1 MGKGAGIWKKIKQVG
16 KTIGKGLGKA
26 AAWVNENI
34 YKPGKDLF
42 RPVFDV
48 IDDSGTLN
56 KIADGVSKV
65 IDYGSEKL
73 GYTPDDSFGQFTEQV
88 GDVILDTQR
97 SDQDKKYKDPFETAI
112 QLNEK
117 FKDAVDDY
125 NTYRRIKNGGSTRN
139 IDVSVS
145 YGGASDQGSYSNSSD
160 DESFSDSEYYL
171 DEGQQQL
178 ANMIKNK
185 RKFRN

>member
-139 IDVSVS
+139 IDVS
-145 YGGASDQGSYSNSSD
+145 YSNSSD